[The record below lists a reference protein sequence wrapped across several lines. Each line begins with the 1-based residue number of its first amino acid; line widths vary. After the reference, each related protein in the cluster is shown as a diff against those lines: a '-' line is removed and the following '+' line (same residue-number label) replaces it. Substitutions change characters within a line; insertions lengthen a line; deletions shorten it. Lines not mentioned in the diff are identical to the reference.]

1 MSESIRILG
10 ETFEALE
17 QSILAVEGLL
27 EIITPYTEQ
36 EGVRG
41 TLRRED
47 VAWALTPAVFALRQ
61 ALDEGWQR
69 YGELAQAARRA
80 D

>member
-27 EIITPYTEQ
+27 EIITPYTTD

-47 VAWALTPAVFALRQ
+47 VAWALTPAVSALRQ
-61 ALDEGWQR
+61 TLDEGWQH
-69 YGELAQAARRA
+69 YGELTRQAE
-80 D
+80 